1 MINPKISVVMSV
13 YNQAQYLKQSITSI
27 LNQAFVSFELII
39 INDASTDATL
49 KILRQFK
56 DGRIKLLLNR
66 KHRGLAASLNRGIRH
81 SRGEYIAR
89 MDADDIARPD
99 RLKLQL
105 HFLESHPAVVACGTG
120 VDLIN
125 TQGQNIGR
133 KTYPQHITKS
143 LLMRYNP
150 LIHPTVMIRKAACIY
165 NENLNGAEDYDLWL
179 RLGSQ
184 RQLVNLRQT
193 LLAYRVNPWGI
204 SWSQLK
210 QTELQAIKARFKALK
225 DYNYPRRQAIYLIKP
240 ILSYLIPSRIKKL
253 LFHIK

>member
-1 MINPKISVVMSV
+1 MNPKISVIMSV
-13 YNQAQYLKQSITSI
+13 YNQGQYLSQAIDSI
-27 LNQAFVSFELII
+27 LSQTWTNFEFLII
-39 INDASTDATL
+39 DDASTDSTP
-49 KILRQFK
+49 QT
-56 DGRIKLLLNR
+56 LNR
-66 KHRGLAASLNRGIRH
+66 YRDRRISVFTHRRQAGLAGSLNQVIKK
-81 SRGEYIAR
+81 SRGKYIAR
-89 MDADDIARPD
+89 MDADDIARPN